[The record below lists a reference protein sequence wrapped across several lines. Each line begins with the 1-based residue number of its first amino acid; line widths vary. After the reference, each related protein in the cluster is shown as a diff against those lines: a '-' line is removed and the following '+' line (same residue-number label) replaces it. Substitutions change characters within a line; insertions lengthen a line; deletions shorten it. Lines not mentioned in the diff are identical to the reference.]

1 MQELLDCWQKLEE
14 VCEFQGKI
22 LKDAS
27 NMQQF
32 RDNLPSDKQT
42 KKRYNRALEVTI
54 ESYDSYLELL
64 VECNEK
70 RVGWSEREKSLA
82 HLPAEH
88 RPMDAP
94 MKCDLKAR
102 SRLIE
107 EIREFRRVF
116 QANLQYINVS

>member
-27 NMQQF
+27 NMRQF
-32 RDNLPSDKQT
+32 RDTLPSDKQT

-64 VECNEK
+64 VECKEK
-70 RVGWSEREKSLA
+70 RVGWSEREKSLS
-82 HLPAEH
+82 HLPVEH
-88 RPMDAP
+88 KPLDVPMR
-94 MKCDLKAR
+94 CDLKAQ

-107 EIREFRRVF
+107 EIREFRSAF
-116 QANLQYINVS
+116 QANLQL